1 MLPQTVIGY
10 AKTIVFQFHTI
21 THELAHALGLF
32 HTHCRPDRHYY
43 VNIYTNRILVRISSL
58 PIATRFIQPK
68 KDFFCLPQ
76 TYKKR
81 HIFSATKRFYAQFFL
96 QKTQQEN
103 FKAESSLV
111 STSYDLPYEYGSVMH
126 YRKNE

>member
-81 HIFSATKRFYAQFFL
+81 HIFSATKRFYAQFFFTEDSARKL
-96 QKTQQEN
+96 Q
-103 FKAESSLV
+103 
-111 STSYDLPYEYGSVMH
+111 G
-126 YRKNE
+126 RKFASFYQLRFAL